1 MTHRTSMNEFSS
13 GHQAIGAAATRLE
26 QILKQSLAL
35 RGKAALGVCGGRTAS
50 ALFPVLSQ
58 CHLDWANVHIFLV
71 DERWVPIDDDDSNER
86 LVRRLLL
93 QGPAAAAR
101 FYGLKTRHARAKN
114 ALNEVEQRLVDLGVP
129 FDVVFLGMGDDGHI
143 ASLFP
148 GGRENEERIRLVAAS
163 TAPVQPVERISLSPG
178 ALDQTR
184 HIILPVI
191 GATKRAVLD
200 QALTSGPVSRLP
212 VRHVLTGQSA
222 SCELFLAL

>member
-1 MTHRTSMNEFSS
+1 
-13 GHQAIGAAATRLE
+13 
-26 QILKQSLAL
+26 
-35 RGKAALGVCGGRTAS
+35 
-50 ALFPVLSQ
+50 
-58 CHLDWANVHIFLV
+58 
-71 DERWVPIDDDDSNER
+71 
-86 LVRRLLL
+86 
-93 QGPAAAAR
+93 
-101 FYGLKTRHARAKN
+101 
-114 ALNEVEQRLVDLGVP
+114 LNEVEQRLVDLGVP

-148 GGRENEERIRLVAAS
+148 GGRENEERTRLVAAS

>member
-35 RGKAALGVCGGRTAS
+35 RGKASLGVCGGRTAS

-71 DERWVPIDDDDSNER
+71 DERWVPIDDDDSNEK
-86 LVRRLLL
+86 LVRGLLL
-93 QGPAAAAR
+93 QGPAAAGR
-101 FYGLKTRHARAKN
+101 FYGLKTRHASAKN

-148 GGRENEERIRLVAAS
+148 GGRENEERTRLVAAS
-163 TAPVQPVERISLSPG
+163 AAPVQPVERISLSPG
-178 ALDQTR
+178 ALDQAR

-200 QALTSGPVSRLP
+200 KALTPGPVSRLP
-212 VRHVLTGQSA
+212 VRHVLIGQSA
-222 SCELFLAL
+222 PCELFLAL

>member
-1 MTHRTSMNEFSS
+1 MNEFSS
-13 GHQAIGAAATRLE
+13 GHQVIGAAATSLE

-35 RGKAALGVCGGRTAS
+35 RGWASLGVCGGRTAT

-71 DERWVPIDDDDSNER
+71 DERWVSIDDDDSNER
-86 LVRRLLL
+86 LVRSLLL

-101 FYGLKTRHARAKN
+101 FCGLKTKHTTAKN
-114 ALNEVEQRLVDLGVP
+114 ALSEVEQRLVGLGVP
-129 FDVVFLGMGDDGHI
+129 FDVVFLGMGNDGHI

-148 GGRENEERIRLVAAS
+148 GGRENEECARLVAAS

-178 ALDQTR
+178 ALAQAR
-184 HIILPVI
+184 HIVLPVI
-191 GATKRAVLD
+191 GAAKRAVLD
-200 QALTSGPVSRLP
+200 KALTPGPVSRFP
-212 VRHVLTGQSA
+212 VRHVLTSQSA

>member
-1 MTHRTSMNEFSS
+1 MPHRTSMNEFSS

-35 RGKAALGVCGGRTAS
+35 RGKASLGVCGGRTAS

-101 FYGLKTRHARAKN
+101 FYGLKTRHASAKN
-114 ALNEVEQRLVDLGVP
+114 ALDEVEQRLVDLGVP

-178 ALDQTR
+178 ALAQAR

-200 QALTSGPVSRLP
+200 KALTPGPVSMFP

>member
-1 MTHRTSMNEFSS
+1 
-13 GHQAIGAAATRLE
+13 
-26 QILKQSLAL
+26 
-35 RGKAALGVCGGRTAS
+35 
-50 ALFPVLSQ
+50 
-58 CHLDWANVHIFLV
+58 
-71 DERWVPIDDDDSNER
+71 
-86 LVRRLLL
+86 
-93 QGPAAAAR
+93 
-101 FYGLKTRHARAKN
+101 
-114 ALNEVEQRLVDLGVP
+114 LNEVEQRLVDLGVP

-178 ALDQTR
+178 ALAQTR

-200 QALTSGPVSRLP
+200 KALTPGPVSRLP

>member
-35 RGKAALGVCGGRTAS
+35 RGKASLGVCGGRTAS

-101 FYGLKTRHARAKN
+101 FYGLKTRHASAKN

-148 GGRENEERIRLVAAS
+148 GGCENEERTRLVAAS

-178 ALDQTR
+178 ALDQAR

-200 QALTSGPVSRLP
+200 KALTPGPVSRLP

>member
-1 MTHRTSMNEFSS
+1 MAHQCSMNEFSS
-13 GHQAIGAAATRLE
+13 GDQAIGAAATRLE

-35 RGKAALGVCGGRTAS
+35 RGWASLGVCGGRTAT

-71 DERWVPIDDDDSNER
+71 DERWVSIDDDDSNER
-86 LVRRLLL
+86 LVRSLLL

-101 FYGLKTRHARAKN
+101 FCGLKTKHTTAKN
-114 ALNEVEQRLVDLGVP
+114 ALSEVEQRLVGLGVP
-129 FDVVFLGMGDDGHI
+129 FDVVFLGMGNDGHI

-148 GGRENEERIRLVAAS
+148 GGRENEECARLVAAS

-178 ALDQTR
+178 ALAQAR
-184 HIILPVI
+184 HIVLPVI
-191 GATKRAVLD
+191 GAAKRAVLD
-200 QALTSGPVSRLP
+200 RALTPGTVSRFP
-212 VRHVLTGQSA
+212 VRHVLTSQST

>member
-1 MTHRTSMNEFSS
+1 MNEFSS
-13 GHQAIGAAATRLE
+13 GDQAIGAAATRLE
-26 QILKQSLAL
+26 QILKQSLAR
-35 RGKAALGVCGGRTAS
+35 RGKASLGVCGGRTAS

-58 CHLDWANVHIFLV
+58 CHLGWTNVHIFLV

-86 LVRRLLL
+86 LVRSLLL

-101 FYGLKTRHARAKN
+101 FCGLKTRHASAKN

-148 GGRENEERIRLVAAS
+148 GGRENEERARLVAAS
-163 TAPVQPVERISLSPG
+163 TALIQPVERISLSPG
-178 ALDQTR
+178 ALGQAR
-184 HIILPVI
+184 HVVLPII

-200 QALTSGPVSRLP
+200 KALTPGPVSRLP

>member
-1 MTHRTSMNEFSS
+1 MNEFSS

-35 RGKAALGVCGGRTAS
+35 RGKASLGVCGGRTAS

-71 DERWVPIDDDDSNER
+71 DERWVSIDDDDSNEK

-101 FYGLKTRHARAKN
+101 FYGLKTRHASAKN
-114 ALNEVEQRLVDLGVP
+114 ALNEVEQRLVDLGAP
-129 FDVVFLGMGDDGHI
+129 FDVIFLGMGDDGHI

-148 GGRENEERIRLVAAS
+148 SGRENEERTRLVAAS

-178 ALDQTR
+178 ALDQAR

-191 GATKRAVLD
+191 GATKRAMLD
-200 QALTSGPVSRLP
+200 KALTPGPVSRLP